1 MPSLTGILQAMT
13 AEQKDGRREIFI
25 RNGCVFSKV
34 DLGNTDLT
42 AFLGNRGSSYRGFDP
57 ALQGPARRDSRSN
70 GTDQTVWE

>member
-1 MPSLTGILQAMT
+1 MEEERSSFEMAGN
-13 AEQKDGRREIFI
+13 KR
-25 RNGCVFSKV
+25 V